1 MANEIKKTERRLK
14 LFSELVGETWASYK
28 KYFWPLISLSV
39 IPALL
44 TAVASLVM
52 PVQTPAQTT
61 WMEVFAT
68 DALYLVV
75 AMLAVPFALGI
86 YHYLDEI
93 HQGKTVA
100 VGQAV
105 KFGFSRAV
113 HGWLLSI
120 YVGVIV
126 AAGFILLIVP
136 GFIFLT
142 WFIFMPIV
150 LAVEKNGLKS
160 AELSKKLTAGY
171 RNQIFLR
178 VFLGALLL
186 VFLTILAAAIGAF
199 LFPAQ
204 ASQQVY
210 SAIISLLA
218 TPLSIV
224 FTYQLYR
231 SVLET
236 KQK

>member
-1 MANEIKKTERRLK
+1 
-14 LFSELVGETWASYK
+14 
-28 KYFWPLISLSV
+28 
-39 IPALL
+39 
-44 TAVASLVM
+44 
-52 PVQTPAQTT
+52 
-61 WMEVFAT
+61 
-68 DALYLVV
+68 
-75 AMLAVPFALGI
+75 
-86 YHYLDEI
+86 
-93 HQGKTVA
+93 
-100 VGQAV
+100 V
-105 KFGFSRAV
+105 KFGFSRAI
-113 HGWLLSI
+113 HGWLLSL

-150 LAVEKNGLKS
+150 LAVEGNGLKS
-160 AELSKKLTAGY
+160 ASRSKELTKGY
-171 RNQIFLR
+171 RDQIFLR

-199 LFPAQ
+199 LFPAP

-210 SAIISLLA
+210 NAIISLLA

-231 SVLET
+231 NVVEV
-236 KQK
+236 KQS